1 MTFDPTTTKL
11 YIQDVTL
18 RDGMHAIRHQY
29 GLDHVRTIAR
39 ALDRAKVDAIEV
51 AHGDGLQGSSFNYGF
66 GAHTDWEWIGAVAEV
81 LEHSVLTTL
90 LLPGIGTVHDLKRA
104 YDLGVRS
111 VRIATHCT
119 EADVSKQHIEAA
131 RNLGMDVSGFLM
143 MSHMSEPD
151 ALASQALLMESYGA
165 HCVYVTDSGGAMT
178 MDQYAARLAAYD
190 RVLKPETQRGVH
202 AHHNLSLGVA
212 NSIVAVQGGA
222 IRVDASLAGMGA
234 GAGNAPL
241 EVFVAAA
248 DRLGWNH
255 GCDLYA
261 LMDAAEDLV
270 RPLQDRPV
278 RVDRETLTLGYA
290 GVYSSFLRHAEKAAA
305 DHGLDTRA
313 ILVELGF
320 RKMVGGQEDMIVD
333 VALDHAARGT
343 TTRDRRPRRTG
354 PACRAGACV
363 RGPRPCFRPLQ
374 RPGERGQFPCLRPAA
389 DGTDRRRT
397 GDTRAA
403 RRPAARGRAWRSA
416 HSPRNLPAS
425 PRSGRHLPDHAA
437 RADGTLGG
445 GPRSRPASWHRRL
458 FQGGSALGRP
468 APAPRRCGCGRPRG
482 DARRCGR
489 TRHARERRPSLS
501 ARPCRWR

>member
-1 MTFDPTTTKL
+1 MSLDPTTTKL

-29 GLDHVRTIAR
+29 GLDHVRAIAR
-39 ALDRAKVDAIEV
+39 ALDQAGVDAIEV

-66 GAHTDWEWIGAVAEV
+66 GAHTDWDWIGAVAEV

-104 YDLGVRS
+104 SDLGVRS

-131 RNLGMDVSGFLM
+131 RKLGMDVSGFLM
-143 MSHMSEPD
+143 MSHMSEPEP
-151 ALASQALLMESYGA
+151 LAQQALLMESYGA
-165 HCVYVTDSGGAMT
+165 HCVYVTDSGGAMN
-178 MDQYAARLAAYD
+178 MDEYAARCQAYD

-212 NSIVAVQGGA
+212 NSIVAVQNGA

-241 EVFVAAA
+241 EVFIAAA
-248 DRLGWNH
+248 ERLGWNH
-255 GCDLYA
+255 GCDLFA

-305 DHGLDTRA
+305 DHGLDTRT
-313 ILVELGF
+313 ILAEAGR

-333 VALDHAARGT
+333 IALDL
-343 TTRDRRPRRTG
+343 
-354 PACRAGACV
+354 V
-363 RGPRPCFRPLQ
+363 RG
-374 RPGERGQFPCLRPAA
+374 
-389 DGTDRRRT
+389 D
-397 GDTRAA
+397 
-403 RRPAARGRAWRSA
+403 S
-416 HSPRNLPAS
+416 
-425 PRSGRHLPDHAA
+425 
-437 RADGTLGG
+437 
-445 GPRSRPASWHRRL
+445 
-458 FQGGSALGRP
+458 
-468 APAPRRCGCGRPRG
+468 
-482 DARRCGR
+482 
-489 TRHARERRPSLS
+489 
-501 ARPCRWR
+501 